1 MDSAEAVVDLTIRDA
16 ELTDAEALAALM
28 GELGYKTT
36 AAEMTARLEA
46 ILPDLRYRTFVAIL
60 DNQLCGMIGT
70 VAQPSH
76 EHNDLSGRIVAL
88 VISKPMRRRG
98 VARKL
103 IAAAEKDFAKRA
115 ITRVSL
121 TTRLTREEAHRF
133 YEQLGYNKNGFRYA
147 KELTRTGD

>member
-16 ELTDAEALAALM
+16 ELTDAAALAALM
-28 GELGYKTT
+28 GELGYATT
-36 AAEMTARLEA
+36 TAEMTARLEA
-46 ILPDLRYRTFVAIL
+46 ILPDSRYRTFVGIL

-76 EHNDLSGRIVAL
+76 EHNDLSGRIVAM
-88 VISKPMRRRG
+88 VVSKPMRRRG

-103 IAAAEKDFAKRA
+103 IVAAERDFAKRA

-133 YEQLGYNKNGFRYA
+133 YEQLGYTKNGFRYA
-147 KELTRTGD
+147 KELTEISD